1 MIHYVKCSIMSSVK
15 KSGFIIRNSKPIKYQ
30 LLDRFTKSLKVTE
43 LLFFNHFIYM
53 LCFKQMVSFTWQLIV
68 YFSWNSLL
76 KLLNLLSNLHNI
88 AYTVL
93 PRSIAPRFIANLAYC
108 QNSRLSR
115 FPPLKIPRYTAKLS
129 FRHRS
134 SDTKVVKPI

>member
-1 MIHYVKCSIMSSVK
+1 MIHYVKCSIMSSVN

-30 LLDRFTKSLKVTE
+30 LLDRFTKSLKFTE

-88 AYTVL
+88 TYTVL
-93 PRSIAPRFIANLAYC
+93 PRSIANLAYC

-115 FPPLKIPRYTAKLS
+115 YPPLKISRYTAKLS
-129 FRHRS
+129 FRHRF
-134 SDTKVVKPI
+134 SDTKIVKPI